1 MPQLHLTIAVRDH
14 NNTYHARAVK
24 CINAS
29 TLHLVGRKAT
39 CTAGREQVIHRLL
52 EYAPPKATLAT
63 INTINRG
70 ETHDESDLYHVV
82 VDVEEAGL
90 KSQDWTKGD

>member
-14 NNTYHARAVK
+14 SNTYHARAVK
-24 CINAS
+24 CVNAS
-29 TLHLVGRKAT
+29 ALHLDGRKAT

-52 EYAPPKATLAT
+52 EHATPKATLAT

-70 ETHDESDLYHVV
+70 ETPEESDLYHVV
-82 VDVEEAGL
+82 VDVEESGAAQAS
-90 KSQDWTKGD
+90 KVED